1 MKKQDLLIAYLKELP
16 REEPSG
22 NFTQM
27 VMNRVQLET
36 IKSPVVYQSLISK
49 EVWLKVIVVSG
60 LLLLGAILLYFY
72 LPGSTNSIGYLSLP
86 KVDYSFLFKPFVVL
100 SQALNKLSVTFVSVL
115 MAISALLLVDQLYSR
130 FANR

>member
-60 LLLLGAILLYFY
+60 LLLLGAVILYFY
-72 LPGSTNSIGYLSLP
+72 LPGGTNSTSYLTLP
-86 KVDYSFLFKPFVVL
+86 KIDFSILFKPFLVFT
-100 SQALNKLSVTFVSVL
+100 QALNKISITFLGVL
-115 MAISALLLVDQLYSR
+115 IAIASLLLVDQLYTR

>member
-27 VMNRVQLET
+27 VMSRVQLET
-36 IKSPVVYQSLISK
+36 IKSPVVYQPLISK
-49 EVWLKVIVVSG
+49 EACRKVIVVSG
-60 LLLLGAILLYFY
+60 LLLLGAVILFFY
-72 LPGSTNSIGYLSLP
+72 LPGSTNTPSYLTLP
-86 KVDYSFLFKPFVVL
+86 KIDYSIIFKPFMVL
-100 SQALNKLSVTFVSVL
+100 TQAFDKLSVTFFGVL
-115 MAISALLLVDQLYSR
+115 MAISSLLLVDQLYTR

>member
-1 MKKQDLLIAYLKELP
+1 MKKQDPLIAYLKELP

-36 IKSPVVYQSLISK
+36 IKSPVVYQPLISK
-49 EVWLKVIVVSG
+49 EMWKKVIFVSG

-72 LPGSTNSIGYLSLP
+72 LPASTNSIGYLTLP
-86 KVDYSFLFKPFVVL
+86 KVDYSILFKPFLVL
-100 SQALNKLSVTFVSVL
+100 TQALNKLSITFFGIL
-115 MAISALLLVDQLYSR
+115 MAISSLLLVDQLYSR